1 MENNKDQEM
10 AMEKMATEEMD
21 KVAGGEG
28 NPLEGAVGCA
38 KDIEHFR
45 KTKINAEGKPGAPLE
60 DATAC
65 VR

>member
-1 MENNKDQEM
+1 MEDKKIQEM
-10 AMEKMATEEMD
+10 EVEKMATEEMD
-21 KVAGGEG
+21 KVAG
-28 NPLEGAVGCA
+28 GCA

-45 KTKINAEGKPGAPLE
+45 KTKINAEGKPDSPLE